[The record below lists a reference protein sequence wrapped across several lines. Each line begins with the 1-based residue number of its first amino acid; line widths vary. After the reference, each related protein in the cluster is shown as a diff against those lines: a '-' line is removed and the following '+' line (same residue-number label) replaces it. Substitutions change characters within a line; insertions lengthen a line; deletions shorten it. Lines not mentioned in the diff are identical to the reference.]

1 MRYLVATILGLA
13 IVAAAFAGE
22 QSAGKAEQK
31 PNITAPKSKADVVK
45 EQVRQPLPQ
54 KNSVPDSSQVE
65 KTEAKAPKISGK
77 KKVLPIKAIER
88 VPSNVMKKHLK
99 VSKQPEKQAESSQ
112 PTQENAQ

>member
-1 MRYLVATILGLA
+1 MRYLVVIILGLA
-13 IVAAAFAGE
+13 IVAAAFAEG

-54 KNSVPDSSQVE
+54 KNSAPDSSQVE
-65 KTEAKAPKISGK
+65 KTETKAPKISGK

-88 VPSNVMKKHLK
+88 IPSNVRKNLK

-112 PTQENAQ
+112 TTQENAQ

>member
-1 MRYLVATILGLA
+1 MRYLVVIILGLA
-13 IVAAAFAGE
+13 IVAAAFAEG

-54 KNSVPDSSQVE
+54 KNSAPDSSQVE
-65 KTEAKAPKISGK
+65 KTETKAPKISGK

-88 VPSNVMKKHLK
+88 VPSNVMRKHLK
-99 VSKQPEKQAESSQ
+99 VSKPEKQAESSQ
-112 PTQENAQ
+112 TTQENAQ